1 MEILTQATLGRTME
15 ITLSEIKIG
24 NRIRKEVGDID
35 ALADSIMEV
44 GLLHPIV
51 VSEKNELIAG
61 WRRIEAYKKIGF
73 ERIPVTVVGMG
84 DLTRAEIHENIERKD
99 FTPTEM
105 VAVDEW
111 LRPQVEKEAK
121 QRAQEGRLKGGK
133 APKGNKNKTESKPRP
148 EAKRTRDVIA
158 KYVGTSGKTLEKAKK
173 LVALSKAKPELVEPL
188 LSKVELGKLS
198 LDRALDEAKRKT
210 KVAEAEELILKLPEK
225 MEWQILEGD
234 FVEVCKTIKAA
245 SVNLIFTDPPYGKKF
260 LHLFGELAKVA
271 EILLVEG
278 GFLVLYSGQEFLPE
292 VFEIFRNHSL
302 TWVWQGG
309 VFHDSTQPT
318 YNVVEKR
325 ITVTNRWKPILIFVK
340 GQPKHSDIG
349 FVDFLTGEKGEKE
362 LHPWAQSESEARYY
376 IGKLTKP
383 NDLVLDPM
391 VGSGTTVRAA
401 NQLKRRAIG
410 VEVDKDTVKIAM
422 ARSLAK

>member
-1 MEILTQATLGRTME
+1 MQKEAAQQQARNEIL
-15 ITLSEIKIG
+15 ISEIKIG
-24 NRIRKEVGDID
+24 NRIRKEVGDVD

-44 GLLHPIV
+44 GMLHPIV

-111 LRPQVEKEAK
+111 LRPQVEREAK

-133 APKGNKNKTESKPRP
+133 APKGNKNNTESKPRP

-173 LVALSKAKPELVEPL
+173 LVALSKAKPELVELL

-210 KVAEAEELILKLPEK
+210 KVAEAEELISKLPEK

-260 LHLFGELAKVA
+260 LHLF
-271 EILLVEG
+271 
-278 GFLVLYSGQEFLPE
+278 
-292 VFEIFRNHSL
+292 
-302 TWVWQGG
+302 
-309 VFHDSTQPT
+309 
-318 YNVVEKR
+318 
-325 ITVTNRWKPILIFVK
+325 
-340 GQPKHSDIG
+340 
-349 FVDFLTGEKGEKE
+349 
-362 LHPWAQSESEARYY
+362 
-376 IGKLTKP
+376 
-383 NDLVLDPM
+383 
-391 VGSGTTVRAA
+391 
-401 NQLKRRAIG
+401 
-410 VEVDKDTVKIAM
+410 
-422 ARSLAK
+422 